1 MKSARLSTTTIES
14 SRRRKTF
21 KALKDVDSF
30 KESITEKT
38 EDDYEIDLFQEN
50 EDFLKRIDS
59 VSTSDFLQKTNVL
72 SYWTI
77 VIAFSNVLHIFSI
90 IKSLNIFK
98 LELE

>member
-1 MKSARLSTTTIES
+1 M
-14 SRRRKTF
+14 
-21 KALKDVDSF
+21 KDVDSF

-59 VSTSDFLQKTNVL
+59 VSTSDFLQKTTVL

>member
-1 MKSARLSTTTIES
+1 M
-14 SRRRKTF
+14 
-21 KALKDVDSF
+21 KDVDSF

-90 IKSLNIFK
+90 IN
-98 LELE
+98 